1 MAKLE
6 KALDSN
12 KHVFIVGSGAAGMMS
27 ALSCAQYV
35 PVTILTDGKLG
46 NSNSIMAQGGIQVP
60 RDTVEDRSAMVK
72 DMLKSARGL
81 ASKKRIICFVD
92 HIHETISYLLE
103 LGVKFDHDED
113 GVIIRRM
120 AGGLS
125 GPRIIST
132 KDKIGPSVMKA
143 LRKRVISTKN
153 IEVRQKCFSD

>member
-1 MAKLE
+1 MAKRE
-6 KALDSN
+6 KPIDSN

-81 ASKKRIICFVD
+81 ASKERIISFVN
-92 HIHETISYLLE
+92 HIHDTISYLLE
-103 LGVKFDHDED
+103 LGVKFDDD
-113 GVIIRRM
+113 
-120 AGGLS
+120 
-125 GPRIIST
+125 
-132 KDKIGPSVMKA
+132 
-143 LRKRVISTKN
+143 
-153 IEVRQKCFSD
+153 